1 MQRAV
6 DRPTL
11 LHVFS
16 TFAIGGPQT
25 RFAVIANA
33 LGIHWRHRVL
43 SLDGR
48 TQAKELLHHEIDFE
62 LVEDPGHKGQALR
75 NVARAIAF
83 LRRTRPAL
91 LITYNWGAVEW
102 ALAARLLNYPHLH
115 VADGFGP
122 EEADGQLPRRVQA
135 RRIALGGQT
144 RVLVPSRTLLTAA
157 AAWRVPR
164 ARLRYVPNGIDV
176 ARFVPAEH
184 ASSTPVRVG
193 ALCPLRAEKNVGR
206 LLDAFA
212 AAARTHAR
220 LDIWGDGPE
229 RPMLEA
235 RATALGIADRTTFH
249 GHVSDPA
256 PALAQLDLFAITSDT
271 EQMPMALLEAMATG
285 LPVAATDVGDI
296 ASMLSD
302 ANRPFVVSKHDM
314 VALAGA
320 LATLIDDGALRT
332 QLGSANRAKVA
343 RDFTLQQMVDGW
355 EELWRSFAAKAGRQP
370 AASAAHLEG

>member
-25 RFAVIANA
+25 RFATIANA
-33 LGIHWRHRVL
+33 LGINWRHRVL

-48 TQAKELLHHEIDFE
+48 TQATGLVRDEIEFE
-62 LVEDPGHKGQALR
+62 LVENPGHKGQPLR
-75 NVARAIAF
+75 NVARAIAL

-91 LITYNWGAVEW
+91 LVTYNWGAIEW
-102 ALAARLLNYPHLH
+102 ALAARLINYPHLH

-122 EEADGQLPRRVQA
+122 EEADAQLPRRVQA
-135 RRIALGGQT
+135 RRIALGGGT
-144 RVLVPSRTLLTAA
+144 RVLVPSRTLLAA
-157 AAWRVPR
+157 ASAWRVPR

-176 ARFVPAEH
+176 ARFTPH
-184 ASSTPVRVG
+184 LHDASADTVRVG
-193 ALCPLRAEKNVGR
+193 TLCPLRAEKNVGR

-212 AAARTHAR
+212 AAARPNAT
-220 LDIWGDGPE
+220 LSIWGDGPE
-229 RPMLEA
+229 RPALEA
-235 RATALGIADRTTFH
+235 RAAALGIADRTTFH
-249 GHVSDPA
+249 GHVTDPA

-271 EQMPMALLEAMATG
+271 EQMPMALLEAMAAG

-302 ANRPFVVSKHDM
+302 ENHRFVVNRSDT
-314 VALAGA
+314 VALASA
-320 LATLIDDGALRT
+320 LATLIKDGVLRT
-332 QLGSANRAKVA
+332 ELGAANRARVT
-343 RDFTLQQMVDGW
+343 RDFTLRQMVENW
-355 EELWRSFAAKAGRQP
+355 EELWRTFPAKAGIH
-370 AASAAHLEG
+370 AATSAARR